1 MELFLAKIA
10 DKWKLL
16 LQKISILDI
25 LLGSKHASV
34 ADKSFL
40 GYNFSQTLFLLKIK
54 KLFWGIFKKWN
65 IFLCQHFVSIF
76 LFLFRRCHLINI
88 CNWLLLPSHFA
99 LTMQKSDSR
108 LYQALGGVTAPI
120 FLLINRL
127 IKADRKNST
136 SINFAELTAAVM
148 RCFNNFVHQK
158 LDKGAVLL
166 LCLLTPS

>member
-54 KLFWGIFKKWN
+54 KLFWGIFKKWS
-65 IFLCQHFVSIF
+65 IFLCQR
-76 LFLFRRCHLINI
+76 FRRCHHINI

-108 LYQALGGVTAPI
+108 LYQAFGGVTAPI

-148 RCFNNFVHQK
+148 HCFNNFVHQK
-158 LDKGAVLL
+158 QDKGAVLL